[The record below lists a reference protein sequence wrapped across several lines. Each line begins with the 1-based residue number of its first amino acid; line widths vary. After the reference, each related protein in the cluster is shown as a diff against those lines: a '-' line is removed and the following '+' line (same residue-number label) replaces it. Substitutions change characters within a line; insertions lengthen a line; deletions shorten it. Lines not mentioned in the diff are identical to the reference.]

1 MFGRAECV
9 SWDMAV
15 YMMSSFKA
23 LNLMSQM
30 NVLTNY
36 NMYMQLNLY
45 VNVLL
50 EWYLSMVFVCL
61 W

>member
-50 EWYLSMVFVCL
+50 E
-61 W
+61 